1 MSVRPCITLREQ
13 GPSDPAFHRISIA
26 TRMPRLHTQFPW
38 GFWCSGSWA
47 AQQDISTPP
56 SCCHHTTEKGS
67 LDLQSPRSMSEL
79 LADRSPPVSAQPQSK
94 RKQGGNAMSRRSC
107 TWTQR
112 EPNHPV
118 SQTGLGLARST
129 TTQARKLAV
138 VGLAL
143 AGVLL
148 TAPSTVF
155 ATATFMGLGYLDG
168 GGSSSTGWDVSAAGD
183 VVVGTSD
190 SASGSRAFR
199 WTALGGME
207 ALGVL
212 PGASSASEA
221 HGVSDDGTVVI
232 GGSTSTTTS
241 EAFRWTSGGGMVG
254 LGELP
259 GGNHLS
265 LAYGISGDGSAVVG
279 YSGSSSAPSW
289 GYEAFLWTSST
300 GMTGLGDLSG
310 GSLHSEA
317 WGVSAD
323 GSAVAGRGSG
333 PGAQAFYWTSS
344 GGMYGLGDL
353 PGGATNSWA
362 YGISDDGT
370 TVVGG
375 SYSNLGREA
384 FRWTPTAGMAALGD
398 LPGGTTD
405 SAAYATSSDGS
416 TVVGVGRISTGEA
429 AFIWTQAGG
438 LQELAQVLADG
449 GTDLTGWSLTHAYGI
464 SSDGRSIVGVG
475 INPSGNSEAWLA
487 TIPEP
492 STGILLAMGLAGL
505 ARPPRRGAAKP

>member
-1 MSVRPCITLREQ
+1 MLPGQPGWIYRHLSRPLTTLNARGRRNCNPLTGVRVSR
-13 GPSDPAFHRISIA
+13 GPRP
-26 TRMPRLHTQFPW
+26 PRLR
-38 GFWCSGSWA
+38 A
-47 AQQDISTPP
+47 ATG
-56 SCCHHTTEKGS
+56 E
-67 LDLQSPRSMSEL
+67 
-79 LADRSPPVSAQPQSK
+79 K
-94 RKQGGNAMSRRSC
+94 RKEQGGNAMSRRSC

-112 EPNHPV
+112 ELNQPV
-118 SQTGLGLARST
+118 SQKGHRQAGCTI
-129 TTQARKLAV
+129 TQARKLAV

-143 AGVLL
+143 AGLVL
-148 TAPSTVF
+148 TAPSNVF
-155 ATATFMGLGYLDG
+155 ATTTFMGLGYLDG
-168 GGSSSTGWDVSAAGD
+168 GGSSSTGWDVSASGS

-190 SASGSRAFR
+190 SASGSQAFR

-212 PGASSASEA
+212 PGASTASEA

-241 EAFRWTSGGGMVG
+241 EAFRWTSGDGMQG

-279 YSGSSSAPSW
+279 YSGSSSAPFW
-289 GYEAFLWTSST
+289 GHEAFLWTSAT

-310 GSLHSEA
+310 GSVHSEA
-317 WGVSAD
+317 WGVSSD
-323 GSAVAGRGSG
+323 GSAVAGWGSG
-333 PGAQAFYWTSS
+333 PGTQAFYWTPS
-344 GGMYGLGDL
+344 GGMDGLGDL
-353 PGGATNSWA
+353 PGGATNSSA
-362 YGISDDGT
+362 YGISDDGMA
-370 TVVGG
+370 VVGG

-384 FRWTPTAGMAALGD
+384 FRWTQTGGMVALGD

-438 LQELAQVLADG
+438 LQELAQVLTDG
-449 GTDLTGWSLTHAYGI
+449 GTDLTGWSLTRAYGI
-464 SSDGRSIVGVG
+464 SSDGRSIVGMG

-505 ARPPRRGAAKP
+505 ARRSRRGAAAP